1 MLFLFIRINNANIAK
16 LIIHKQNYTKKSY
29 FFIFHQRTNISA
41 IPIASSGAI
50 MRVAFSSR

>member
-16 LIIHKQNYTKKSY
+16 SIIHKQKTHEKIV
-29 FFIFHQRTNISA
+29 FFISHQRTNISA